1 MMKSAPGEGT
11 LVDACPLTWPQQ
23 RRNLI
28 LFACC
33 TGMQYL
39 SAPVLYVG
47 ITQAS
52 LCDRLGADAR
62 TSNLPGTFFFAMTA
76 MPALI
81 AWLSPRV
88 STLKRNIS
96 LCYGISALMMAAIAA
111 TLMMP
116 VSNQVK
122 VSMVILQGGVAG
134 ATIPTAI
141 ALLWEVIGR
150 GSAESHRGLAMGLAF
165 GLGPLLA
172 VLGSLGQMALL
183 GGNIFG
189 MHLPGLA
196 FPTSFVVLFGA
207 GAPIM
212 GLTVLLSQFLVIP
225 LVEREPVREPAR
237 AVIGLLFG
245 LPLMFVSVLLIQAA
259 AVISEEWDWLRI
271 VGYVTAVGAAAAFIY
286 HFRTILQ
293 QRVLL
298 LVTVVTILVW
308 AGNGIASNMNLYS
321 AEALEDLPAKY
332 SSVQN
337 MLRFS
342 FKMVA
347 GLALGWMLTRT
358 NPRAGVLV
366 TATIYLSAQ
375 LWALIVTGPWYLLAF
390 GIYGAGEL
398 VGAYAPNYIVSA
410 SRGNELRRNMAFMTL
425 LMVPAAPMGYLFGA
439 IVDTVKASGWTALG
453 MNSTTL
459 GFRLSFLTCALLI
472 FCGIVL
478 AATMLPA
485 KPRPA
490 EPISDAAA

>member
-1 MMKSAPGEGT
+1 MVAEPGEGT

-52 LCDRLGADAR
+52 LCRELGADAR

-88 STLKRNIS
+88 SSLKRNIS
-96 LCYGISALMMAAIAA
+96 LCYGISGLMMAAVAA
-111 TLMMP
+111 TLMSDL
-116 VSNQVK
+116 SNQIKLV
-122 VSMVILQGGVAG
+122 MVVLQGGVAG
-134 ATIPTAI
+134 ATIPAAI

-150 GSAESHRGLAMGLAF
+150 GSAESRRGLAMGLAF
-165 GLGPLLA
+165 GLGPVLA
-172 VLGSLGQMALL
+172 VLGSLGQMKFL
-183 GGNIFG
+183 GGDIFQWHFSG
-189 MHLPGLA
+189 IGYPTGFVMLFAAGVPFMALA
-196 FPTSFVVLFGA
+196 AVVSQFFVVPPVDL
-207 GAPIM
+207 
-212 GLTVLLSQFLVIP
+212 
-225 LVEREPVREPAR
+225 EPVREPAG

-245 LPLMFVSVLLIQAA
+245 LPLMFVSVVLIQAA
-259 AVISEEWDWLRI
+259 AVISEEWDWLRM
-271 VGYVTAVGAAAAFIY
+271 VGYVTAVGAAVAFIY

-298 LVTVVTILVW
+298 LVTLVIILVW

-321 AEALEDLPAKY
+321 EDVLKNAPAKY

-358 NPRAGVLV
+358 SPRAGVLV

-375 LWALIVTGPWYLLAF
+375 LWALFVTGPWYLLAF

-439 IVDTVKASGWTALG
+439 IVDSVKAAEWTALG

-459 GFRLSFLTCALLI
+459 GFRLSFLACALLI
-472 FCGIVL
+472 LCGIVL
-478 AATMLPA
+478 AVTMLPA

-490 EPISDAAA
+490 EPVSDAAT